1 MQYPIDL
8 DVTPELAEL
17 AAARAEL
24 EARGIFVMPAAA
36 ETELSGRW
44 AVRSRAYGS
53 DPVEAVVLAGADAEA
68 EFRGLE
74 HGLSP
79 QACSSRAPR

>member
-1 MQYPIDL
+1 MQYPMDL

-44 AVRSRAYGS
+44 AVRSRPYGL
-53 DPVEAVVLAGADAEA
+53 DTVEAVVLAGSAMLA
-68 EFRGLE
+68 GQCIL
-74 HGLSP
+74 
-79 QACSSRAPR
+79 ACNFLYMLHAA